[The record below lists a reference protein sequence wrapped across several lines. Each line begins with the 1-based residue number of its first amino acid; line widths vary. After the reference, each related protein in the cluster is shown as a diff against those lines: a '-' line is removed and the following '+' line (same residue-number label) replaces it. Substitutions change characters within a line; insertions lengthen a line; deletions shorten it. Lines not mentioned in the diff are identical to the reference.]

1 MGWSIVARTGSPR
14 RAEAAQSGISPGEPG
29 AKPPY
34 TSHMT
39 AKTHRLGL
47 TTSEAARH
55 LGVSL
60 STIRRWSDL
69 GLPAGLPDAGGQ
81 RRFSPEQLDE
91 FIGLAAVRRAV
102 APGPRARDARRSD
115 LRPRSAFRD
124 DEARFRAHR
133 PAAPDAEPEPEPG
146 DER

>member
-1 MGWSIVARTGSPR
+1 MRSESCAKLHQGWGT
-14 RAEAAQSGISPGEPG
+14 G

-60 STIRRWSDL
+60 STIRRWSDMGYL
-69 GLPAGLPDAGGQ
+69 QGYRTPGGQ
-81 RRFSPEQLDE
+81 RRFSIEQLDE
-91 FIGLAAVRRAV
+91 FIDSLQSGGPLRQ
-102 APGPRARDARRSD
+102 APEPDESIFRDA
-115 LRPRSAFRD
+115 
-124 DEARFRAHR
+124 
-133 PAAPDAEPEPEPG
+133 PEPAGE
-146 DER
+146 ERRFDTGERDRGF